1 MFRITILLFLGYL
14 LLFLS
19 SCKLKEK
26 IVYFN
31 SLTADTIEVIENT
44 SFDVKLKVDD
54 FVSITVSDLDEESTS
69 QFNLKN
75 TNNQITGYSNGSN
88 ILIGYLID
96 NEGMVNL
103 PVLGKIKLEGLSKK
117 QAIEIIE
124 EKLKLYLKNPVVN
137 ITIQNYKITVLG
149 EVNIPGTYRIPND
162 RITILEAIGLAGD
175 LKITGVRKNILVIRE
190 VNEIKLKF
198 RIDLTNPNLFSSP
211 VYYLHQNDVVYVE
224 PNLASL
230 SNSTFIKSNGTIFI
244 SITSLIIST
253 LILLTR

>member
-1 MFRITILLFLGYL
+1 
-14 LLFLS
+14 
-19 SCKLKEK
+19 LKEK

>member
-1 MFRITILLFLGYL
+1 
-14 LLFLS
+14 
-19 SCKLKEK
+19 LKEK

-124 EKLKLYLKNPVVN
+124 EKLTLYLKNPVVN

-190 VNEIKLKF
+190 VNGIKLKF
-198 RIDLTNPNLFSSP
+198 RVDLTNPNLFSSP

-230 SNSTFIKSNGTIFI
+230 SNSTFVKSNGTIFI